1 MSCCWDMMGA
11 LSASPSAA
19 LLLLPLPPRTKARLM
34 RSADKRRPLPDPDGC
49 STPVLK
55 VSGNFKFWN
64 HLGRHEFSFAW
75 YLPNLI
81 SVINYRLLFF
91 SEQNLPF
98 WPHLL
103 SWLCGLLCIYG
114 VARLQAKLMAVFLVN
129 VASPLDHVKMTWAIS
144 PKFHS
149 YPSIEQK

>member
-91 SEQNLPF
+91 RNSPF
-98 WPHLL
+98 GLIYCHGCVDYCAFMGWLDYRQSLWPSSLY
-103 SWLCGLLCIYG
+103 I
-114 VARLQAKLMAVFLVN
+114 N
-129 VASPLDHVKMTWAIS
+129 VASPLDPVKMTWAIS